1 MTTNKNNKKR
11 NYTVELV
18 DLTKSFPGLAAVNHL
33 DLNIQR
39 GSIFALLGPNG
50 SGKTTT
56 INMAAGL
63 IPPTSGDVLVC
74 GHSIIASPIKVKQNI
89 GVVPEDLGLFR
100 MISLWEHMQI
110 AGSIY
115 GLTGKETEER
125 SEKLLRMLDLWQ
137 DKDKIT
143 DFASFGM
150 KKKLS
155 IAMSLIHS
163 PAVLFLDE
171 PFKGIDPVASR
182 IIRELLVE
190 LSQKGVTIF
199 LTSHLTA
206 KLERM
211 IDQYA
216 IIAAGKM
223 VRHAFIEEDERSQ
236 INLEDIF
243 FQFIEVPEKPG
254 LNWLDGKVVLCQL

>member
-1 MTTNKNNKKR
+1 MNKNKKNR
-11 NYTVELV
+11 DYTVECV
-18 DLTKSFPGLAAVNHL
+18 GLTKSFPGLTAVNHL

-63 IPPTSGDVLVC
+63 LPPTSGDVLVC
-74 GHSIIASPIKVKQNI
+74 GHSIIESPLQVKQHI

-100 MISLWEHMQI
+100 MISLWEHMLI
-110 AGSIY
+110 AGSVY
-115 GLTGKETEER
+115 GLTGKETEAR
-125 SEKLLRMLDLWQ
+125 SETLFKMLDLWQ
-137 DKDKIT
+137 DRDKNA

-190 LSQKGVTIF
+190 LSQKGITIF

-206 KLERM
+206 KLERI

-223 VRHAFIEEDERSQ
+223 VKHAFIEEDERSQ

-243 FQFIEVPEKPG
+243 FQFIEAPVKPE
-254 LNWLDGKVVLCQL
+254 LDWLTGNVK